1 MTQVGRIYLKSE
13 IFSGVAALEQLHSVT
28 AQKVAVIT
36 DDFMAQSGMLSRVT
50 DQLAHCQ
57 VTVFSDIVPDPPQDL
72 VVKGTRVL
80 AAAKPEI
87 LIALGG
93 GSVID
98 AAKVVLVSLRKIL
111 NDEGLGLVAIPTTSG
126 TGSEVTSY
134 AVISDPEQGLKHAL
148 QGDAMVPDVVLLDP
162 ELVTTVPAHI
172 TADTGMDVITH
183 ALEAYVSLGANDF
196 SDALAEKAL
205 ELACEHL
212 PQAFD
217 DGSHMGARKS
227 MHNASCLAGMA
238 FNAAGLGVNHSLAHA
253 IGGRFHIAHGRINA
267 MLLPYVIA
275 FNAGFDQPATD
286 FPARARYA
294 TLARR
299 FGYSG
304 KTDLISVANLIEIL
318 RQLNERFD
326 IPATLQQLGLDLSQQ
341 PAVEQELTQAVMD
354 DTCTTTNPRQP
365 SAGDVIRLINEVS
378 G

>member
-13 IFSGVAALEQLHSVT
+13 IFSGVAALKQLRSVT

-50 DQLAHCQ
+50 DQLGHCQ
-57 VTVFSDIVPDPPQDL
+57 VTVFSAIVPDPPQDL

-217 DGSHMGARKS
+217 EGSHMGARKS

-238 FNAAGLGVNHSLAHA
+238 FNAAGLGLNHSLAHA

-275 FNAGFDQPATD
+275 FNAGFDQPAMD

-318 RQLNERFD
+318 RQLNERFG
-326 IPATLQQLGLDLSQQ
+326 IPATLQQLGVDLSQQ

-365 SAGDVIRLINEVS
+365 STVEVTRLINEVA